1 MGCLS
6 ELGEKPIWRW
16 APAAPLRANARTGD
30 EDERSR
36 REMMDV
42 WPRGVVVFIMK
53 LVVELLLVGVVVI
66 VIFVPN
72 P

>member
-6 ELGEKPIWRW
+6 KLGEKPIWWW

-36 REMMDV
+36 REMVDV

-53 LVVELLLVGVVVI
+53 LVLELVLSWWLLLV
-66 VIFVPN
+66 
-72 P
+72 